1 VADKKTTWKMQLKTA
16 LGYNKESLSDIIA
29 NTLSDEDLL
38 ITFDSGY
45 GGSEGKPFTAWTE
58 NFIYFPAVY
67 DGSEWVESVPR
78 NPCDKATYHIGG
90 Q

>member
-1 VADKKTTWKMQLKTA
+1 MSGGKTTWKMQLETA
-16 LGYNKESLSDIIA
+16 LGCNKESPSDIVA
-29 NTLSDEDLL
+29 NTLSDEELL
-38 ITFDSGY
+38 AKFDGGY

-58 NFIYFPAVY
+58 NFVYFPVVY

-78 NPCDKATYHIGG
+78 NPCDTATSHVGG